1 MNLGDFQKHKTKFA
15 IHCFKCSLKLL
26 LMKNIL
32 LVLVIVTLFI
42 SCGTK
47 KSKEV
52 ANIIT
57 VSILPQKTF
66 VEKIA
71 GDDFEINVLIPRGSS
86 PASYSLLPSQLRRVA
101 NSAIWFRIGYIGFEY
116 SWTDRIAA
124 ANKNMKVVDLSRGLD
139 LIADEM
145 EQHGDHVHMN
155 GVDPHT
161 WLSPVLVKQMANK
174 IADELSKLRPDAS
187 KKYQSNYLKFAKEID
202 DLYTQIEAQLKEFKG
217 RKFVVFHPSLTYFAR
232 DFGLEQYS
240 LETGG
245 KEPTPQQLARV
256 VDLAKSEDIRVIYI
270 QDEFDREH
278 ARVFA
283 EEIGGEIIQ
292 LSPLNLAW
300 AKNLKKISTILET
313 NF

>member
-1 MNLGDFQKHKTKFA
+1 
-15 IHCFKCSLKLL
+15 
-26 LMKNIL
+26 MKNIL
-32 LVLVIVTLFI
+32 LVLIVAAMFV

-47 KSKEV
+47 NPKEATNV
-52 ANIIT
+52 IT

-86 PASYSLLPSQLRRVA
+86 PASYSLLPSQLRKVA

-116 SWTDRIAA
+116 SWTERIAS
-124 ANKNMKVVDLSRGLD
+124 ANENMKVVNLSDGLD
-139 LIADEM
+139 LIAEEV

-161 WLSPVLVKQMANK
+161 WLSPVLVKQMARK
-174 IADELSKLRPDAS
+174 IADELSVLRPEAS
-187 KKYQSNYLKFAKEID
+187 EKYKSNYLKFAKEID
-202 DLYTQIEAQLKEFKG
+202 ELYSQIKTQLSKFKG
-217 RKFVVFHPSLTYFAR
+217 RKFVVFHPSLTYFAH
-232 DFGLEQYS
+232 DFELEQYS
-240 LETGG
+240 LESGG
-245 KEPTPQQLARV
+245 KEPTPQQLAKV
-256 VDLAKSEDIRVIYI
+256 VDLAKSENIKVIYI

-292 LSPLNLAW
+292 IRPLDVDW
-300 AKNLKKISTILET
+300 AKNLKDLSTIFKD

>member
-1 MNLGDFQKHKTKFA
+1 
-15 IHCFKCSLKLL
+15 
-26 LMKNIL
+26 MKNIL
-32 LVLVIVTLFI
+32 LVLIVAAMFV

-47 KSKEV
+47 KSKEATNV
-52 ANIIT
+52 IT

-86 PASYSLLPSQLRRVA
+86 PASYSLLPSQLRKVA

-116 SWTDRIAA
+116 SWTERIAS
-124 ANKNMKVVDLSRGLD
+124 ANENMKVVNLSDGLD
-139 LIADEM
+139 LIAEEV

-161 WLSPVLVKQMANK
+161 WLSPVLVKQMARK
-174 IADELSKLRPDAS
+174 IADELSVLRPEAS
-187 KKYQSNYLKFAKEID
+187 EKYKSNYLKFAKEID
-202 DLYTQIEAQLKEFKG
+202 ELYSQIKTQLSKFKG
-217 RKFVVFHPSLTYFAR
+217 RKFVVFHPSLTYFAH
-232 DFGLEQYS
+232 DFELEQYS
-240 LETGG
+240 LESGG
-245 KEPTPQQLARV
+245 KEPTPQQLAKV
-256 VDLAKSEDIRVIYI
+256 VDLAKSENIKVIYI

-292 LSPLNLAW
+292 IRPLDVDW
-300 AKNLKKISTILET
+300 AKNLKDLSTIFKD